1 MLIKLK
7 IIYFLGK
14 REQLK
19 HLINDFVNLSIP
31 NFLLFRCLT
40 IFWSHLKNPIVLFF
54 NSHYLCSMSSKQ
66 QIDTVLSNIGF
77 SELNALQQE
86 TLSKSETAH
95 NLMILSQTGSGKTFA
110 FLLPLFLKL
119 ESSSKEIQAVILAP
133 SRELAI
139 QIEGV
144 FRSMKTNFKVLTCY
158 GGHSMSVEKKSL
170 KEAPAVL
177 IGTPGRICDHI
188 SRNTL
193 DLSHV
198 SQFVVD
204 EYDKSLEF
212 GFEDQIKYIYQ
223 ELHALE
229 FTTLVSATEHK
240 EFPDYLA
247 FRNPEIVNH
256 LANSEDP
263 AITFWNYPVR
273 NSNKFDKLF
282 DLLCSFNGE
291 LTIVFCNF
299 REATESVRNHLYDN
313 GYDSIIYHGGM
324 EQDERERALIQ
335 FRNGSYHTLIC
346 TDLGSRGLDIPEI
359 QHVVHFQFPHSEE
372 AFIHRNGRTARMK
385 ANGSSYLLLNKDEN
399 TPDYLEVPRAEFKIP
414 TNIPVPKASLWVTLY
429 FSGGK
434 KDKINK
440 IDIVGFLGQKGN
452 LLKEEIGLITVL
464 DFAAY
469 AAVKRD
475 NVKSL
480 LATIRHEKVKGKKLK
495 IEISK

>member
-1 MLIKLK
+1 
-7 IIYFLGK
+7 
-14 REQLK
+14 
-19 HLINDFVNLSIP
+19 
-31 NFLLFRCLT
+31 
-40 IFWSHLKNPIVLFF
+40 
-54 NSHYLCSMSSKQ
+54 MSTKQ
-66 QIDTVLSNIGF
+66 QIDNVLSNIGF
-77 SELNALQQE
+77 SELNELQQE
-86 TLSKSETAH
+86 TLQKSETER
-95 NLMILSQTGSGKTFA
+95 NLLILSQTGSGKTFA

-119 ESSSKEIQAVILAP
+119 HSDSKDIQAVVLAP

-144 FRSMKTNFKVLTCY
+144 FRAMKTNFKVLTCY
-158 GGHSMSVEKKSL
+158 GGHAMSVEKKSL

-198 SQFVVD
+198 TQFIVD

-223 ELHALE
+223 ELHSLE

-247 FRNPEIVNH
+247 FRNPAIVNH
-256 LANSEDP
+256 LANSQDP
-263 AITFWNYPVR
+263 DITFWNYPVR
-273 NSNKFDKLF
+273 NSNKFDKLY
-282 DLLCSFNGE
+282 DLLCSFKGE

-299 REATESVRNHLYDN
+299 REATESVRNYLYDN

-399 TPDYLEVPRAEFKIP
+399 TPDYLEVPRAEFKLP
-414 TNIPVPKASLWVTLY
+414 TNLPSPVASPWVTLY

-452 LLKEEIGLITVL
+452 LLKEDIGLITVL
-464 DFAAY
+464 DFVAY
-469 AAVKRD
+469 AAVKRE
-475 NVKSL
+475 NVKAL
-480 LATIRHEKVKGKKLK
+480 LSVIRHEKVKGKKLK